1 MSKEYPFILTSR
13 KEAMYRHSLGRQV
26 SSLRK
31 AKPNPILKIHSEAAE
46 KLGIDEGDWVLIS
59 TKRGKVRQ
67 KAKLVKWIDPRV
79 VEVDYAWWFPEK
91 GSSNL
96 FGWDESNINVLLDNK
111 PPFNREM
118 GSPSMRGVFCK
129 VSKEESEPIRP

>member
-1 MSKEYPFILTSR
+1 
-13 KEAMYRHSLGRQV
+13 V
-26 SSLRK
+26 
-31 AKPNPILKIHSEAAE
+31 
-46 KLGIDEGDWVLIS
+46 D
-59 TKRGKVRQ
+59 
-67 KAKLVKWIDPRV
+67 WIDPRV

-129 VSKEESEPIRP
+129 VYKEEF